1 MGTAKVYC
9 ELRDAQVTHRA
20 DVQESTA
27 RPAYGLVQHPDGT
40 RTTSKRKRFMGDA
53 WRRLLAAWLRSP
65 ADAPFRRLPYL

>member
-9 ELRDAQVTHRA
+9 AWRDAQATDRA
-20 DVQESTA
+20 DVQESTV
-27 RPAYGLVQHPDGT
+27 RPAYALVQHPDGT
-40 RTTSKRKRFMGDA
+40 PPTSKRKRFMRDA

>member
-27 RPAYGLVQHPDGT
+27 RPAYGLVRRTQ
-40 RTTSKRKRFMGDA
+40 TTSKRKRFMSDA